1 MGGLSRVWVGLIGL
15 RVKTGHRSIRV
26 IFKLVNRVMGQTGC
40 RSNGSGQTGLTH
52 FVMST
57 LLFNTLTLVDPC
69 TAFLKKL
76 ARLTKFTLI
85 IYIYI
90 FRIIIIYINSNIAA
104 LVQYYSSK
112 GKLNANNF
120 FFFFFFF
127 FFSQQLVVILYLFI
141 IILLCCHNFFSLS
154 FLATWLPQ
162 IFFFPL
168 SFLATHFQQ
177 LGCHKSYY
185 SPLQF
190 RQLGCHNPFFSLF
203 TPLEF
208 QQLGWHNWFFPSE
221 HFSFGP
227 FINLGSRIRAE
238 GISVTS
244 LPKFNSFLTPIS
256 HHFSLLSHPFFVRI
270 LATGLPK
277 FASLLNFPN
286 NFK

>member
-1 MGGLSRVWVGLIGL
+1 MLLLYSTTQ
-15 RVKTGHRSIRV
+15 VKE
-26 IFKLVNRVMGQTGC
+26 NW
-40 RSNGSGQTGLTH
+40 
-52 FVMST
+52 
-57 LLFNTLTLVDPC
+57 TLT
-69 TAFLKKL
+69 T
-76 ARLTKFTLI
+76 
-85 IYIYI
+85 
-90 FRIIIIYINSNIAA
+90 
-104 LVQYYSSK
+104 SSSSSS
-112 GKLNANNF
+112 F
-120 FFFFFFF
+120 FFFLSNLLLFCIYLLLFYCVATIFFTSHFW
-127 FFSQQLVVILYLFI
+127 QLG
-141 IILLCCHNFFSLS
+141 CHKF
-154 FLATWLPQ
+154 
-162 IFFFPL
+162 FFFPL

-238 GISVTS
+238 EISVTS

>member
-127 FFSQQLVVILYLFI
+127 FSATCCYFVFIYYYFIVLPQFFFPLIFGNLVVT
-141 IILLCCHNFFSLS
+141 N
-154 FLATWLPQ
+154 
-162 IFFFPL
+162 FFFPL

-190 RQLGCHNPFFSLF
+190 WQLGCHNPFFSLF

-238 GISVTS
+238 EISVTS

>member
-112 GKLNANNF
+112 GKLNANNNFF

-162 IFFFPL
+162 IFFFPSHFWQL
-168 SFLATHFQQ
+168 IFSNLVAT
-177 LGCHKSYY
+177 
-185 SPLQF
+185 
-190 RQLGCHNPFFSLF
+190 NPIILPYNFGNLVATILFSL
-203 TPLEF
+203 
-208 QQLGWHNWFFPSE
+208 S
-221 HFSFGP
+221 
-227 FINLGSRIRAE
+227 
-238 GISVTS
+238 S
-244 LPKFNSFLTPIS
+244 LP
-256 HHFSLLSHPFFVRI
+256 
-270 LATGLPK
+270 
-277 FASLLNFPN
+277 LNFNNLVGTIGFFLPN
-286 NFK
+286 TSPSDPSSIWAVEFEQKKFQ

>member
-127 FFSQQLVVILYLFI
+127 FFSATCCYFVFI
-141 IILLCCHNFFSLS
+141 YYYFIV
-154 FLATWLPQ
+154 LPQ
-162 IFFFPL
+162 FFFPL
-168 SFLATHFQQ
+168 IFCNLVAT
-177 LGCHKSYY
+177 K
-185 SPLQF
+185 
-190 RQLGCHNPFFSLF
+190 FF
-203 TPLEF
+203 
-208 QQLGWHNWFFPSE
+208 FFPS
-221 HFSFGP
+221 HFWQLIFSNLVATNPIILPYNFG
-227 FINLGSRIRAE
+227 NLVATILFSL
-238 GISVTS
+238 SS
-244 LPKFNSFLTPIS
+244 LP
-256 HHFSLLSHPFFVRI
+256 
-270 LATGLPK
+270 
-277 FASLLNFPN
+277 LNFNNLVGTIGFFLPN
-286 NFK
+286 TSPSDPSSIWAVEFEQKKFQ

>member
-1 MGGLSRVWVGLIGL
+1 MLLLYSTTQ
-15 RVKTGHRSIRV
+15 VKE
-26 IFKLVNRVMGQTGC
+26 NW
-40 RSNGSGQTGLTH
+40 
-52 FVMST
+52 
-57 LLFNTLTLVDPC
+57 TLT
-69 TAFLKKL
+69 T
-76 ARLTKFTLI
+76 T
-85 IYIYI
+85 
-90 FRIIIIYINSNIAA
+90 
-104 LVQYYSSK
+104 SSSSSS
-112 GKLNANNF
+112 
-120 FFFFFFF
+120 FFF
-127 FFSQQLVVILYLFI
+127 FFSATCCYFVFI
-141 IILLCCHNFFSLS
+141 YYYFIV
-154 FLATWLPQ
+154 LPQ
-162 IFFFPL
+162 FFFPLIFGNLVATNFFFPL

-238 GISVTS
+238 EISVTS